1 MRKILLQTV
10 CIIFLFSAQV
20 AATDMSF
27 PPAQS
32 NRAKINTLKV
42 AKMHATGKV
51 IEVSKEAVKI
61 ERTVKGDIET
71 MEFILEKPLTGVRVN
86 DSVRIEYTET
96 DAGLMASKISRIVLK
111 KKEIDKSET
120 KSVPAK
126 K

>member
-1 MRKILLQTV
+1 
-10 CIIFLFSAQV
+10 
-20 AATDMSF
+20 
-27 PPAQS
+27 
-32 NRAKINTLKV
+32 
-42 AKMHATGKV
+42 
-51 IEVSKEAVKI
+51 
-61 ERTVKGDIET
+61 